1 MRQKKIF
8 PNIKIKFCVWHYKRA
23 LEMKKKN
30 SSYSAEIKENNDSL
44 YKGYKAI
51 SIFPFINPDYIIE
64 IY

>member
-1 MRQKKIF
+1 
-8 PNIKIKFCVWHYKRA
+8 
-23 LEMKKKN
+23 MKKKN